1 MQSRDENGCALLR
14 TRMEKSL
21 FKRLGSCQTA
31 AIGMSDSGEHQ
42 NSERGENWKILALQ
56 TTLCG
61 FFLIVALILE
71 HFLKAGSSWT
81 IGAFVL
87 SILAGGWDAAIDALA
102 SLRKKKVDIHFLMLT
117 VALGAA
123 AIGAWH
129 EGALLLFLFSLGGA
143 LEHFALNRMNR
154 EISALSKSAPK
165 TARVLLGDGKI
176 EERVVEDLVPGDV
189 LEVRPDEIYP
199 VDSVVLEGETEVD
212 ESSLTGEAMPVPKK
226 TGDELS
232 SGTLNL
238 WGSVTVK
245 VVRPVDESSL
255 AKIIRMIRSAQ
266 ESKAPSQRFTDRFGS
281 GYAVGVLATAVVL
294 FLIWKLGFQ
303 LETQVAFYRSMAFL
317 VVASPCALVLSIPS
331 AILAGIAWG
340 AKHGVLFRGGSAIEE
355 LANIDVIAL
364 DKTGTLTAGKMKVL
378 KIESFPVGR
387 ETEILEVAFSVERES
402 NHPIARAITTYGE
415 EQETRVLEVKKVRSL
430 TGLGIQAEV
439 DGSSYSLGKRQ
450 LLDDDHRLGEVGNHS
465 LETTEVWVVG
475 EGLLGRV
482 LLEDEIRLE
491 SKPVLESIHRR
502 GITTMMLTGD
512 NAGAAAPVARQLGI
526 DEVHAGLHPNDKV
539 ALIYKLIKEGKRVA
553 MVGDGVNDAPSLA
566 AAHVSISMGGRG
578 SDAALEQADIVLVN
592 DRIDRLESALELSQ
606 RARSVIH
613 QNLAISLGTV
623 VVMVGATLI
632 STVPL
637 TLAVVIHESST
648 VVVCLNSLR
657 LLFMK
662 PKL

>member
-1 MQSRDENGCALLR
+1 MQKG
-14 TRMEKSL
+14 L
-21 FKRLGSCQTA
+21 FKRLSPCQDIIVRMSGSE
-31 AIGMSDSGEHQ
+31 EHQ
-42 NSERGENWKILALQ
+42 NSERGENWKILAMQ
-56 TTLCG
+56 TALCG

-71 HFLKAGSSWT
+71 HFVKSGAPWT

-87 SILAGGWDAAIDALA
+87 SILAGGWDAAIDAFA
-102 SLRKKKVDIHFLMLT
+102 SLRRKKVDIHFLMLT
-117 VALGAA
+117 VAIGAA

-165 TARVLLGDGKI
+165 TARVVLEGGKT
-176 EERVVEDLVPGDV
+176 EERVVEDLVPGDI

-199 VDSVVLEGETEVD
+199 VDSVVMEGETEVD

-226 TGDELS
+226 AGDELS

-266 ESKAPSQRFTDRFGS
+266 ESKAPSQRFTDRFSS

-294 FLIWKLGFQ
+294 FLVWRLGFH
-303 LETQVAFYRSMAFL
+303 LETKVAFYRSMAFL

-378 KIESFPVGR
+378 KIESFPAGR
-387 ETEILEVAFSVERES
+387 EAEILKVAYSVERES

-415 EQETRVLEVKKVRSL
+415 EQGTKVLEVKKVHSL

-439 DGSSYSLGKRQ
+439 DGVSYSLGKRQ
-450 LLDDDHRLGEVGNHS
+450 LLDEDQRLGGVDDDS

-475 EGLLGRV
+475 KDLLGRV

-491 SKPVLESIHRR
+491 SKLVLESIHRR

-526 DEVHAGLHPNDKV
+526 DEVHAGLHPNEKV

-566 AAHVSISMGGRG
+566 AAHVSVSMGGRG

-662 PKL
+662 PKS

>member
-1 MQSRDENGCALLR
+1 MKNGCAHLGIR
-14 TRMEKSL
+14 VEKALCKTS
-21 FKRLGSCQTA
+21 GACQDA
-31 AIGMSDSGEHQ
+31 AVEMSEPTEQSD
-42 NSERGENWKILALQ
+42 RGENWKILAAQ
-56 TTLCG
+56 TGLCG
-61 FFLIVALILE
+61 FFLIVALVFE
-71 HFLKAGSSWT
+71 HLMNLGAPWT

-87 SILAGGWDAAIDALA
+87 SIVAGGWDAAIDAFA
-102 SLRKKKVDIHFLMLT
+102 SLRRKKIDIHFLMLT
-117 VALGAA
+117 VAIGAA
-123 AIGAWH
+123 VIGAWH
-129 EGALLLFLFSLGGA
+129 EGALLLFLFSLGGG

-165 TARVLLGDGKI
+165 TARVILPDGKTV
-176 EERVVEDLVPGDV
+176 ERVVEDLVPGDL
-189 LEVRPDEIYP
+189 LEVRPDEVYP
-199 VDSVVLEGETEVD
+199 VDSIVIGGETEVD

-226 TGDELS
+226 EGDELS

-238 WGSVTVK
+238 WGAVTVK
-245 VVRPVDESSL
+245 VLRPVDESSL

-281 GYAVGVLATAVVL
+281 GYAVGVLGAAVL
-294 FLIWKLGFQ
+294 LYLMWWLGFH
-303 LETQVAFYRSMAFL
+303 LEPKVAFYRSMAFL

-340 AKHGVLFRGGSAIEE
+340 ARNGVLFRGGSAIEE
-355 LANIDVIAL
+355 LADIDVIAL

-378 KIESFPVGR
+378 KIESFPAGR
-387 ETEILEVAFSVERES
+387 EDEILEVAYSVERES
-402 NHPIARAITTYGE
+402 NHPIARAITKHGE
-415 EQETRVLEVKKVRSL
+415 ELKAKELEVKKVRSL

-439 DGSSYSLGKRQ
+439 AGRSFSLGKRQ
-450 LLDDDHRLGEVGNHS
+450 LLDGDIRLGELSGDS

-475 EGLLGRV
+475 EELLGRI

-491 SKPVLESIHRR
+491 SKPVMESIHRR

-512 NAGAAAPVARQLGI
+512 NAGAAAPVAKQLGI
-526 DEVHAGLHPNDKV
+526 HEVHAGLHPDDKV
-539 ALIYKLIKEGKRVA
+539 ALIYKLIKEGKKVA

-566 AAHVSISMGGRG
+566 AAHVSVSMGGRG

-606 RARSVIH
+606 RARAVIH

-623 VVMVGATLI
+623 LVMVGATLI

-662 PKL
+662 PKS

>member
-1 MQSRDENGCALLR
+1 M
-14 TRMEKSL
+14 
-21 FKRLGSCQTA
+21 
-31 AIGMSDSGEHQ
+31 
-42 NSERGENWKILALQ
+42 
-56 TTLCG
+56 
-61 FFLIVALILE
+61 
-71 HFLKAGSSWT
+71 
-81 IGAFVL
+81 
-87 SILAGGWDAAIDALA
+87 
-102 SLRKKKVDIHFLMLT
+102 
-117 VALGAA
+117 
-123 AIGAWH
+123 
-129 EGALLLFLFSLGGA
+129 
-143 LEHFALNRMNR
+143 
-154 EISALSKSAPK
+154 SKSAPK
-165 TARVLLGDGKI
+165 TARVILPDGKTV
-176 EERVVEDLVPGDV
+176 ERVVEDLVPGDL
-189 LEVRPDEIYP
+189 LEVRPDEVYP
-199 VDSVVLEGETEVD
+199 VDSIVIGGETEVD

-226 TGDELS
+226 EGDELS

-238 WGSVTVK
+238 WGAVTVK
-245 VVRPVDESSL
+245 VLRPVDESSL

-281 GYAVGVLATAVVL
+281 GYAVGVLGAAVL
-294 FLIWKLGFQ
+294 LYLMWWLGFH
-303 LETQVAFYRSMAFL
+303 LEPKVAFYRSMAFL

-340 AKHGVLFRGGSAIEE
+340 ARNGVLFRGGSAIEE
-355 LANIDVIAL
+355 LADIDVIAL

-378 KIESFPVGR
+378 KIESFPAGR
-387 ETEILEVAFSVERES
+387 EDEILEVAYSVERES
-402 NHPIARAITTYGE
+402 NHPIARAITKHGE
-415 EQETRVLEVKKVRSL
+415 ELKAKELEVKKVRSL

-439 DGSSYSLGKRQ
+439 AGRSFSLGKRQ
-450 LLDDDHRLGEVGNHS
+450 LLDGDIRLGELSGDS

-475 EGLLGRV
+475 EELLGRI

-512 NAGAAAPVARQLGI
+512 NAGAAAPVAKQLGI
-526 DEVHAGLHPNDKV
+526 HEVHAGLHPDDKV
-539 ALIYKLIKEGKRVA
+539 ALIYKLIKEGKKVA

-566 AAHVSISMGGRG
+566 AAHVSVSMGGRG

-606 RARSVIH
+606 RARAVIH

-623 VVMVGATLI
+623 LVMVGATLI

-662 PKL
+662 PKS